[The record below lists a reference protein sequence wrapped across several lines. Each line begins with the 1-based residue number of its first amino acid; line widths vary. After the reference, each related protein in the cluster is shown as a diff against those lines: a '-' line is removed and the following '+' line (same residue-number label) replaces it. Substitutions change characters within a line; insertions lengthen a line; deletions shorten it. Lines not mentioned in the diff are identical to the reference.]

1 MDQYNNDRCLIRWS
15 VPYRDT
21 PAHPPSSSIL
31 ARADIAETCRNC
43 RRIDEI
49 GNYLGK
55 RGFIVAAA
63 AAAMYDSGRWP
74 PEPPP
79 TQSWRGAHKY
89 CNKISTILYASVVSL
104 IQHNTARRANSCHT
118 AL

>member
-63 AAAMYDSGRWP
+63 AAAAAMYDSCRWP
-74 PEPPP
+74 PEPAP
-79 TQSWRGAHKY
+79 TQSWRGAQ
-89 CNKISTILYASVVSL
+89 IL
-104 IQHNTARRANSCHT
+104 Q
-118 AL
+118 